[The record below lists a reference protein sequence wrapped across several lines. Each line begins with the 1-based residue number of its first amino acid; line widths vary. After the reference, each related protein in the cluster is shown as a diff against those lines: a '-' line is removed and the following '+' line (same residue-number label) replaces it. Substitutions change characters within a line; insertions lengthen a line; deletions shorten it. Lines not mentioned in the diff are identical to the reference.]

1 MGHDVTHQTACPTV
15 RSMHQCPTCE
25 KPILVLTRE
34 LGRGVSCPHCRAMLL
49 TVPDGIEVAKSIRPP
64 DQVPIPPPR
73 PLSPPPGP
81 SPGTGLIVA
90 AFGMFGVVG
99 AGALL
104 AGLFLTGYPDPA
116 MPPSVNLRSASE
128 ESERASDVAEEQE
141 RAKVYHVEQ
150 ANAVAQ
156 ARVEAERA
164 KAERAEAVATA
175 RTGAAARSDRQA
187 MPERGAKPAGETAL
201 PSSARPSLTAA
212 IDGALHAVATI
223 HADGQGS
230 GFVVQQRRWLA
241 TNFHVVQGAREAKAT
256 GRRAN
261 SDDQFEIDVEGF
273 VACDPDKDLVILLL
287 REEWPAKPLVLSGD
301 QPRLGEE
308 VFAVGTPEGFAE
320 TLTRGIVSQVRKA
333 SDVGYDS
340 LAPGTKIIQTDA
352 SFSHGSSGCP
362 LFSANG
368 DVIGITSFGL
378 KRDPDSAEFRFAVA
392 AEELANLIRL
402 ADGPVR
408 PLAQLPP
415 SRN

>member
-1 MGHDVTHQTACPTV
+1 
-15 RSMHQCPTCE
+15 
-25 KPILVLTRE
+25 
-34 LGRGVSCPHCRAMLL
+34 MLL

-64 DQVPIPPPR
+64 DQVPIPPSLPHGL
-73 PLSPPPGP
+73 PAIAPGP
-81 SPGTGLIVA
+81 SPGIGLIVA
-90 AFGMFGVVG
+90 AFGMLGVVG
-99 AGALL
+99 AGALV
-104 AGLFLTGYPDPA
+104 AGLFSTGYRDPA
-116 MPPSVNLRSASE
+116 PPPSVNLRSSRE
-128 ESERASDVAEEQE
+128 ESERASYVAEKQE
-141 RAKVYHVEQ
+141 RAKVYQAEQ
-150 ANAVAQ
+150 AKAVAQ
-156 ARVEAERA
+156 ARVEAERVE
-164 KAERAEAVATA
+164 AERAEAAAMA
-175 RTGAAARSDRQA
+175 RPDAAVGSDRQA
-187 MPERGAKPAGETAL
+187 MPGRGGKPVGATAL
-201 PSSARPSLTAA
+201 PPPARPSLTAA

-241 TNFHVVQGAREAKAT
+241 TNFHVVQGARAAKAA

-352 SFSHGSSGCP
+352 SFSHGSSGGP
-362 LFSANG
+362 LCNANG

-378 KRDPDSAEFRFAVA
+378 KRDPDSAEFRFAIA
-392 AEELANLIRL
+392 AEELVNLIRL
-402 ADGPVR
+402 ANGPVR
-408 PLAQLPP
+408 PLAHLPP

>member
-1 MGHDVTHQTACPTV
+1 
-15 RSMHQCPTCE
+15 
-25 KPILVLTRE
+25 
-34 LGRGVSCPHCRAMLL
+34 
-49 TVPDGIEVAKSIRPP
+49 
-64 DQVPIPPPR
+64 
-73 PLSPPPGP
+73 
-81 SPGTGLIVA
+81 
-90 AFGMFGVVG
+90 
-99 AGALL
+99 
-104 AGLFLTGYPDPA
+104 
-116 MPPSVNLRSASE
+116 
-128 ESERASDVAEEQE
+128 
-141 RAKVYHVEQ
+141 
-150 ANAVAQ
+150 
-156 ARVEAERA
+156 
-164 KAERAEAVATA
+164 
-175 RTGAAARSDRQA
+175 
-187 MPERGAKPAGETAL
+187 
-201 PSSARPSLTAA
+201 
-212 IDGALHAVATI
+212 VATI

-241 TNFHVVQGAREAKAT
+241 TNFHVVQGARAAKAT

-333 SDVGYDS
+333 RDVGHDS

-352 SFSHGSSGCP
+352 SFSHGSSGGP
-362 LFSANG
+362 LCNANG

-392 AEELANLIRL
+392 AEELASLIRL
-402 ADGPVR
+402 ANGPVR
-408 PLAQLPP
+408 PLAHLPP

>member
-1 MGHDVTHQTACPTV
+1 MGHDVTHQTACPMV

-34 LGRGVSCPHCRAMLL
+34 LGRGLSCPHCREMLL
-49 TVPDGIEVAKSIRPP
+49 TVPEGIEVAKSIRPP
-64 DQVPIPPPR
+64 DQVPISPPAM
-73 PLSPPPGP
+73 LSPPPGP

-104 AGLFLTGYPDPA
+104 AGLFLTGYRDPA
-116 MPPSVNLRSASE
+116 VPPSVILRSVSE
-128 ESERASDVAEEQE
+128 ESERASYVAEERE
-141 RAKVYHVEQ
+141 RAKVHQAEQ
-150 ANAVAQ
+150 AKAVAQ
-156 ARVEAERA
+156 AAVEAERPEA
-164 KAERAEAVATA
+164 KRAEAAAMA
-175 RTGAAARSDRQA
+175 RPDAAVGSDRQA
-187 MPERGAKPAGETAL
+187 MPERRAKPVGETAQ
-201 PSSARPSLTAA
+201 PPVRPSLTAA

-241 TNFHVVQGAREAKAT
+241 TCFHVVQGAREAKAT

-287 REEWPAKPLVLSGD
+287 REEWPAKPLALSGD
-301 QPRLGEE
+301 QPRLGED

-352 SFSHGSSGCP
+352 SFSNGSSGGP
-362 LFSANG
+362 LFSASG
-368 DVIGITSFGL
+368 DVIGITTFGL

-392 AEELANLIRL
+392 AEELASLIRL
-402 ADGPVR
+402 ADGPAR
-408 PLAQLPP
+408 PLAQLPA
-415 SRN
+415 SRD

>member
-1 MGHDVTHQTACPTV
+1 
-15 RSMHQCPTCE
+15 
-25 KPILVLTRE
+25 
-34 LGRGVSCPHCRAMLL
+34 MLL
-49 TVPDGIEVAKSIRPP
+49 TVPEGIEVAKSIRSP
-64 DQVPIPPPR
+64 DQVPIPPPL
-73 PLSPPPGP
+73 PHGPPAIVPGP

-90 AFGMFGVVG
+90 AFAMFGVVG

-104 AGLFLTGYPDPA
+104 AGLSLSGYPDPA
-116 MPPSVNLRSASE
+116 PPPSVNLRSASE
-128 ESERASDVAEEQE
+128 ESERASHVAEKQE
-141 RAKVYHVEQ
+141 RAKVHQAEQ
-150 ANAVAQ
+150 AKAAAGAQ
-156 ARVEAERA
+156 AEAD
-164 KAERAEAVATA
+164 RAENERVSAAAMA
-175 RTGAAARSDRQA
+175 RADAAARWDRQA
-187 MPERGAKPAGETAL
+187 MPERGAKPVRETAL
-201 PSSARPSLTAA
+201 PPPARPSLTAA

-223 HADGQGS
+223 HANGQGS

-241 TNFHVVQGAREAKAT
+241 TNLHVVQGAHEAKAT

-261 SDDQFEIDVEGF
+261 SDDQFEINVEGF

-287 REEWPAKPLVLSGD
+287 REEWPAKPLVLSVD

-308 VFAVGTPEGFAE
+308 VFAVGTPEGFEE

-333 SDVGYDS
+333 SDVGCDS

-352 SFSHGSSGCP
+352 AFSHGSSGGP

-368 DVIGITSFGL
+368 DVIGITSFSL
-378 KRDPDSAEFRFAVA
+378 KREPDSAEFRFAVA
-392 AEELANLIRL
+392 AEELASLIRL

>member
-1 MGHDVTHQTACPTV
+1 MV

-34 LGRGVSCPHCRAMLL
+34 LGRGVSCPHCREMLL
-49 TVPDGIEVAKSIRPP
+49 TVPEGIEVAKSIRPP
-64 DQVPIPPPR
+64 DQVPISPPAM
-73 PLSPPPGP
+73 LSPPPGP

-90 AFGMFGVVG
+90 AFGMFGVVN

-104 AGLFLTGYPDPA
+104 AGLFLTGYRDPA
-116 MPPSVNLRSASE
+116 LPPSVILRSVSE
-128 ESERASDVAEEQE
+128 ESERASYVAEERE
-141 RAKVYHVEQ
+141 RAKVYQAEQ
-150 ANAVAQ
+150 AKAVAQ

-164 KAERAEAVATA
+164 EAASMA
-175 RTGAAARSDRQA
+175 RPDAAVGSDRQA
-187 MPERGAKPAGETAL
+187 MPERGAKPVGATAL
-201 PSSARPSLTAA
+201 PPPARPSLTAA

-241 TNFHVVQGAREAKAT
+241 TNFHVVQGARAAKAT

-333 SDVGYDS
+333 RDVGHDS

-352 SFSHGSSGCP
+352 SFSNGSSGGP

-368 DVIGITSFGL
+368 DVIGITTFGL
-378 KRDPDSAEFRFAVA
+378 KRDADSAEFRFAVA
-392 AEELANLIRL
+392 AEELASLIRL